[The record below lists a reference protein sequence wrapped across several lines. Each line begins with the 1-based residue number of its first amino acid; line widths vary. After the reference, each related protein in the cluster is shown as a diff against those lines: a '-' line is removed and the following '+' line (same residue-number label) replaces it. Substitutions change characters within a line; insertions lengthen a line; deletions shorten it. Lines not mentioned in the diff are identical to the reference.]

1 MISKPPTI
9 KQIAEQLKLSVSTV
23 SRALHNHPG
32 IGLTTR
38 LKVQKLAQELNYE
51 PNLTAVF
58 LQQGKTNTIG
68 VILPELSEHFFSVAV
83 SAIEEMAY
91 QRNYT
96 VLIAQSHDDAE
107 KEMALVEKMKNHRV
121 DGLLVSLAKTT
132 RSFEHFEN
140 LKRFNIPVVFFDRIP
155 SVPGFHTV
163 SCNIETG
170 TTEAVTYLL
179 KKGHRTIGMI
189 NGPESMLASN
199 DRKQGYIEAMSKNRL
214 KYDPSMIVNCD
225 LSETGTRKALQQLLT
240 NKRKVT
246 AIVTF
251 NDYIA
256 LFVVTALKALNQ
268 DVRDIELISYA
279 NLPLISYL
287 DHRPV
292 ASVEQFPF
300 VQGQKATG
308 ILLDLLYN
316 KNTQPAD
323 SGAVYKVV
331 IESQLVEDSS
341 LKKAIKVLK

>member
-23 SRALHNHPG
+23 SRALHDHPG

-38 LKVQKLAQELNYE
+38 LKVQKLAKELNYE

-68 VILPELSEHFFSVAV
+68 VILPELSEHFFSAAV

-155 SVPGFHTV
+155 SIPGSHTV

-199 DRKQGYIEAMSKNRL
+199 DRKHGYIEAMSKNRL

-240 NKRKVT
+240 HKRKVT

-268 DVRDIELISYA
+268 DVRDIDLISYA

-300 VQGQKATG
+300 MQGQKATG

-316 KNTQPAD
+316 KNTQSAD
-323 SGAVYKVV
+323 GGAIYKVV